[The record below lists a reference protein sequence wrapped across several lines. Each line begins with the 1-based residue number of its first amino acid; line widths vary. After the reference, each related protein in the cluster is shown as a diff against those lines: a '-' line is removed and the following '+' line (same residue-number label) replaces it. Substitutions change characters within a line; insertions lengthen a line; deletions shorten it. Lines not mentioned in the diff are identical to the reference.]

1 LDRLP
6 EQRLDVVA
14 FVLAVQQR
22 IADVFEQRLEQDRL
36 LIAERRFD
44 GPVPVFAGV
53 VVVADRDER
62 KRRVD
67 PVAVDLLEPL
77 GVVERDQRTVTAWL
91 VGANIDG

>member
-1 LDRLP
+1 
-6 EQRLDVVA
+6 
-14 FVLAVQQR
+14 
-22 IADVFEQRLEQDRL
+22 
-36 LIAERRFD
+36 
-44 GPVPVFAGV
+44 VFAGV